1 MSTKQT
7 KELRVQKAPKTI
19 KVSTVIKA
27 VLVTVAI
34 VVSFVGGWYTH
45 IQDVSRVTQEAASLV
60 STLKA
65 SE

>member
-34 VVSFVGGWYTH
+34 VASFISGWFYH
-45 IQDVSRVTQEAASLV
+45 AQDTNRVTQEASVLV
-60 STLKA
+60 SQLKA